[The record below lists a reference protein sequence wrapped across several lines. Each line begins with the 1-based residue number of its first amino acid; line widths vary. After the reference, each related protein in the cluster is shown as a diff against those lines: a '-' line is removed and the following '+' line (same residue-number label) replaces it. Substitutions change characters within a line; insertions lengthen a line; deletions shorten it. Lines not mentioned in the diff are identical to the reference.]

1 MNLSDAIK
9 QGNNKKTITGLTGGT
24 SPTVSHDTL
33 TEKANLKGYN
43 YTSIS
48 QQASANEKKK
58 AKASAKKAKE
68 KAQMDADNVNLAKK
82 YSVFLANW
90 YGDNNSFISG
100 EIRVLGNPDY
110 RPGTVLMRQDVQRNI
125 AYIYY
130 IESVSH
136 EFSYTGGFTT
146 VLGVT
151 RGLPA
156 EVNRFAHWNSSDS
169 PLTKDKPGNGDLQ
182 LFTGGLFGEMTIGK
196 LADKGFK
203 ENGSD
208 DSDDSNDSSDGGSVG
223 KGDDY
228 PAKWRDATP
237 DHLGDDWGYLNREC
251 TSFVAWRLSQ
261 AGRKNFSG
269 LHNANQWYSGSG
281 LELKKTPKVGD
292 VAWYNSGVG
301 GAGSMGHVAY
311 VAGVHGDKVDLEE
324 YNYAPKIH
332 AYHTRTS
339 PASQASGYLRFPKK

>member
-1 MNLSDAIK
+1 MNLSDAI
-9 QGNNKKTITGLTGGT
+9 NKNTGGSA

-48 QQASANEKKK
+48 QQVSANKKKK

-125 AYIYY
+125 AYVYY

-156 EVNRFAHWNSSDS
+156 GVNRFEHWNSSDS

-208 DSDDSNDSSDGGSVG
+208 DSDDSNDSPDGGSVG

-237 DHLGDDWGYLNREC
+237 DLLGDSWGYLNREC

-301 GAGSMGHVAY
+301 GAGKMGHVAY